1 MPKRSR
7 KMKAIL
13 TGFLLMA
20 AIGSVMAGPP
30 STLPEQLLE
39 QYYSIQK
46 SLASDSTSG
55 VAAAAAQL
63 AKIGR
68 QAAGAEPQAKA
79 KLLALADAATKFQ
92 AADLKSA
99 RGGFGELSDRLI
111 AFLQATGAKRNPPYQ
126 FFCPMVKKNW
136 LQPGKETR
144 NPYYGSAMLTC
155 GELIQPKPVEQQ
167 MEHTHH

>member
-1 MPKRSR
+1 
-7 KMKAIL
+7 MKAFL

-46 SLASDSTSG
+46 SLASDSINSITVSAAQIAG
-55 VAAAAAQL
+55 ISRKAAAT
-63 AKIGR
+63 
-68 QAAGAEPQAKA
+68 EPQAKVQ
-79 KLLALADAATKFQ
+79 LLALAAAATKIQ

-99 RGGFGELSDRLI
+99 RGGFGELSDTLI

-155 GELIQPKPVEQQ
+155 GELIQPKPVERQ

>member
-1 MPKRSR
+1 
-7 KMKAIL
+7 MKAIL
-13 TGFLLMA
+13 AGFLLMA

-46 SLASDSTSG
+46 SLASDSINSIAVSAAQIAG
-55 VAAAAAQL
+55 ISRKAAAS
-63 AKIGR
+63 
-68 QAAGAEPQAKA
+68 EPQAKVQ
-79 KLLALADAATKFQ
+79 LLALADAATKFQ
-92 AADLKSA
+92 TADLKSA

-111 AFLQATGAKRNPPYQ
+111 AFLQAAGAKRNPPYQ

-136 LQPGKETR
+136 LQRDKETR

-167 MEHTHH
+167 MEHNHH

>member
-1 MPKRSR
+1 
-7 KMKAIL
+7 MKAIL
-13 TGFLLMA
+13 AGFLLVV

-30 STLPEQLLE
+30 STLPEQLLGH
-39 QYYSIQK
+39 YYSIQK
-46 SLASDSTSG
+46 SLASDSING
-55 VAAAAAQL
+55 VSASAAQM
-63 AKIGR
+63 
-68 QAAGAEPQAKA
+68 AGISRKAVATEPHTKA
-79 KLLALADAATKFQ
+79 QLLALADAATKFQ

-136 LQPGKETR
+136 LQPDKETR
-144 NPYYGSAMLTC
+144 NPYYGSAMLKC

-167 MEHTHH
+167 MKHTHH

>member
-1 MPKRSR
+1 
-7 KMKAIL
+7 MKAIL

-46 SLASDSTSG
+46 SLASDSINNIAISAAQIAG
-55 VAAAAAQL
+55 ISRKAAA
-63 AKIGR
+63 K
-68 QAAGAEPQAKA
+68 EPRVQTQ
-79 KLLALADAATKFQ
+79 LLALAVAATKIQ

-99 RGGFGELSDRLI
+99 RGAFGELSDGMI
-111 AFLQATGAKRNPPYQ
+111 AFLQATGTKRNPPYQ
-126 FFCPMVKKNW
+126 FYCPMVKKNW
-136 LQPGKETR
+136 LQPNKETR

-167 MEHTHH
+167 TKHNHH

>member
-1 MPKRSR
+1 
-7 KMKAIL
+7 MKAIL

-20 AIGSVMAGPP
+20 TIGSVMAGPP

-46 SLASDSTSG
+46 SLASDSINNIAIS
-55 VAAAAAQL
+55 AAQIAGISRKTA
-63 AKIGR
+63 AK
-68 QAAGAEPQAKA
+68 EPRVQTQ
-79 KLLALADAATKFQ
+79 LLALADAATKIQ

-99 RGGFGELSDRLI
+99 RGAFGELSDRMI
-111 AFLQATGAKRNPPYQ
+111 AFLRATGSKRNPPYQ

-136 LQPGKETR
+136 LQPNKETR
-144 NPYYGSAMLTC
+144 NPYFGSAMLTC

-167 MEHTHH
+167 MENNHH

>member
-1 MPKRSR
+1 
-7 KMKAIL
+7 MKAIL
-13 TGFLLMA
+13 VGFLLIM

-39 QYYSIQK
+39 HYYSIQK
-46 SLASDSTSG
+46 SLASDSING

-79 KLLALADAATKFQ
+79 TLLALADAATKFQ

-99 RGGFGELSDRLI
+99 RGGFGELSDRMI
-111 AFLQATGAKRNPPYQ
+111 AFLQAAGAKRNPPYQ
-126 FFCPMVKKNW
+126 FYCSMVKKNW
-136 LQPGKETR
+136 MQPDKATR
-144 NPYYGSAMLTC
+144 NPYYGSEMLTC

-167 MEHTHH
+167 MEHNHH